1 MEKLNRHWTA
11 KSVSAFVHRLS
22 FDFITQVYQKLLK
35 SRVSKRQFAE
45 RLSVTPGRV
54 SQVFND
60 PGNITLDSAVNYA
73 RVVGMKVALVAY
85 DDNDP
90 ENNNGPINSEIFYRC
105 WKSQGSPRELMDLNP
120 KSTAQMVFDFYSWE
134 QTSINEDID
143 CELRD
148 LTAPTGWMIEAK
160 TNTNRIERVQ

>member
-22 FDFITQVYQKLLK
+22 FDFMTQVYQKLQK
-35 SRVSKRQFAE
+35 ARISKRQFAA
-45 RLSVTPGRV
+45 RLNVTPGRV

-73 RVVGMKVALVAY
+73 RGVGMKVALVAY

-105 WKSQGSPRELMDLNP
+105 WKSQGSPRDLLDLNT
-120 KSTAQMVFDFYSWE
+120 KSSAQMVFDFYSWE
-134 QTSINEDID
+134 HTSINGDMD
-143 CELRD
+143 CEFPD
-148 LTAPTGWMIEAK
+148 MTVPVKWMVEAK